1 LEDFERKESIMIA
14 QKFDYIVP
22 TSLGDAVNLLQ
33 KHGHRA
39 KILAGGHSL
48 IPMMKLRL
56 ATPELLIDIGRI
68 PELSYVKEESSKI
81 RIGALTTHHVIETS
95 DLILRQLAALADAAG
110 LIGDV
115 QVRNKGTIGGSIAHA
130 DPAADYPASI
140 LAHDATIVTLGP
152 KGERLIPA
160 SKFFVDMM
168 TTALEQNEIVREIQI
183 PVKAGKNGS
192 AYVKMAQKASG
203 FAICG
208 AAAVVERDASGVLSN
223 VGIGITGVGSYAFR
237 ASKAEAA
244 LKGQKPSAD
253 AIKAAC
259 ERASDG
265 IIALEDI
272 HASAD
277 YRLDLARIYARRAVE
292 TAIDR
297 AG

>member
-1 LEDFERKESIMIA
+1 MIA
-14 QKFDYIVP
+14 QNFEYLVP

-33 KHGHRA
+33 KHAGRA
-39 KILAGGHSL
+39 KIVAGGHSL

-56 ATPELLIDIGRI
+56 AAPEFLIDIGRI
-68 PELSYVKEESSKI
+68 PELSYVKEDSGKL
-81 RIGALTTHHVIETS
+81 RIGALTTHHTIETS
-95 DLILRQLAALADAAG
+95 SAIRLRLGALADAAG
-110 LIGDV
+110 LIGDI

-140 LAHDATIVTLGP
+140 LAFDSTIVTLGP
-152 KGERLIPA
+152 QGERQVPA

-168 TTALEQNEIVREIQI
+168 TTALEPNEIVREIQI
-183 PVKAGKNGS
+183 PLKSTKVGS

-208 AAAVVERDASGVLSN
+208 VAAVVELDASGTLSN
-223 VGIGITGVGSYAFR
+223 VAVGITGVGSYAVR
-237 ASKAEAA
+237 ASKTEAA
-244 LKGQKPSAD
+244 LKGQKATAD

-259 ERASDG
+259 DKASDG
-265 IIALEDI
+265 IIALDDI

-277 YRLDLARIYARRAVE
+277 YRLDLARIYTRRAVNQ
-292 TAIDR
+292 AIER

>member
-1 LEDFERKESIMIA
+1 MIA
-14 QKFDYIVP
+14 QKFEYIVP
-22 TSLGDAVNLLQ
+22 ASLGDAVNLLQ

-56 ATPELLIDIGRI
+56 AAPELLIDIGRI

-81 RIGALTTHHVIETS
+81 RIGALTTHHLIQTS
-95 DLILRQLAALADAAG
+95 ELILRRFTALAEAAS
-110 LIGDV
+110 LIGDI

-140 LAHDATIVTLGP
+140 LALDATIVTLGS
-152 KGERLIPA
+152 KGERQIPA

-168 TTALEQNEIVREIQI
+168 TTALEPNEIVREIQI
-183 PVKAGKNGS
+183 SAKQGKNGS
-192 AYVKMAQKASG
+192 AYLKMAQKASG

-208 AAAVVERDASGVLSN
+208 AAAAVELDASGALSN

-237 ASKAEAA
+237 ATKTETA

-253 AIKAAC
+253 VIKAAC
-259 ERASDG
+259 EKASDG
-265 IIALEDI
+265 VIALEDI

-277 YRLDLARIYARRAVE
+277 YRLDLARTYARRALE
-292 TAIDR
+292 AAIER